1 MPRVPFKSA
10 NSSVTC
16 KFFVVLKRMKI
27 PLFCADDGDDAFKK
41 IQIYLFCANDRG
53 DASSPQKSQ
62 NSYKK
67 GSSFFS
73 FLPMTGM
80 MLFLMI
86 KISLFCAYDELMIFF
101 APMTGMMPFPQP
113 TRPSILRTCDP
124 RQNCERVSQVLPDAH
139 LHSQSSQC
147 KVCYCSVHIVAWCK
161 SVQSAHCGTY
171 RVIFFTGTPL
181 KS

>member
-1 MPRVPFKSA
+1 MREVWTLPRVPFKSA

-41 IQIYLFCANDRG
+41 IQISLFCANDRG
-53 DASSPQKSQ
+53 DASSPKKSQ

-67 GSSFFS
+67 GSTFFS

-86 KISLFCAYDELMIFF
+86 KISVFCADDELMTFLRQWR
-101 APMTGMMPFPQP
+101 GWCLFPNQ
-113 TRPSILRTCDP
+113 RPSILRTCDP
-124 RQNCERVSQVLPDAH
+124 RQNCERISQVLPDAH
-139 LHSQSSQC
+139 LHSQSSHC

-171 RVIFFTGTPL
+171 TMQWY
-181 KS
+181 K